1 MDQERLSERITSV
14 IAQVMDSFTENKYI
28 DKENTFRHPDE
39 QDVLTVLD
47 ELRQLV
53 FRGFFAHTRYK
64 VFTAQNHT
72 SMLLEDILYHLSR
85 QIELVLPYDEARYG
99 AAAPEELTQAAMG
112 KALDF
117 LETLPR
123 IRALLETDLDAAFDG
138 DPAAFT
144 RDEIIFSYPGLYAIF
159 TYRIAHEL
167 YLLSIP
173 LIPRMMTEHAHRET
187 GIDIHPGATI
197 GRHFFIDHG
206 TGIVIGE
213 TTRIGDHVKIYQG
226 VTLGALST
234 SGGRRM
240 NNVQRHPTIEDGVTI
255 YAGASI
261 LGGSTVIG
269 AGSVIASN
277 CFITSSVPAGSRVL
291 R

>member
-1 MDQERLSERITSV
+1 MDQERLSERISSV
-14 IAQVMDSFTENKYI
+14 ISQVMDSFSENKYI

-72 SMLLEDILYHLSR
+72 SMLLEDILYHLSK
-85 QIELVLPYDEARYG
+85 QIELVLPYDEAQFG
-99 AAAPEELTQAAMG
+99 AASPEELTEAAMG

-117 LETLPR
+117 LEALPA
-123 IRALLETDLDAAFDG
+123 IRSLLETDLDAAFDG

-167 YLLSIP
+167 YRLDVP

-197 GRHFFIDHG
+197 GHHFFIDHG

-213 TTRIGDHVKIYQG
+213 TTHIGNYVKVYQG

-234 SGGRRM
+234 SGGRLM
-240 NNVQRHPTIEDGVTI
+240 NNVRRHPTLEDRVTI

-261 LGGSTVIG
+261 LGGGTVIG
-269 AGSVIASN
+269 TGSVIGSN

-291 R
+291 N

>member
-1 MDQERLSERITSV
+1 MDQERLSERISSV
-14 IAQVMDSFTENKYI
+14 ISRVMDSFSENKYI

-39 QDVLTVLD
+39 QDVLMVLD

-64 VFTAQNHT
+64 VFTPQNHT
-72 SMLLEDILYHLSR
+72 SMLLEDILYHLSK

-99 AAAPEELTQAAMG
+99 AAAPEELSGAAMG

-167 YLLSIP
+167 YCLNVP
-173 LIPRMMTEHAHRET
+173 MIPRMMTEHAHRET
-187 GIDIHPGATI
+187 GIDIHPGAAI
-197 GRHFFIDHG
+197 GRYFFIDHG

-240 NNVQRHPTIEDGVTI
+240 NNVQRHPTIEDGVTL

-277 CFITSSVPAGSRVL
+277 CFITSSVPAGNRVL